1 MFSIRYA
8 NMPPMSITKFHSL
21 VQEWF
26 SKKFGVSTGLITLSA
41 CDPLNLIGILTP
53 DDKIAA
59 VIGNKICF
67 RDGVAICSLS
77 HGQITNYVSEKD
89 PDLIKAQIFL
99 GHHQKP
105 YTKPPVELL
114 ASQIKN

>member
-1 MFSIRYA
+1 
-8 NMPPMSITKFHSL
+8 MSITKFHPL

-105 YTKPPVELL
+105 YTKSPVELL

>member
-26 SKKFGVSTGLITLSA
+26 SKKFGVSTDLITLSA

-67 RDGVAICSLS
+67 RDGVAIFYL
-77 HGQITNYVSEKD
+77 TVK
-89 PDLIKAQIFL
+89 
-99 GHHQKP
+99 
-105 YTKPPVELL
+105 
-114 ASQIKN
+114 